1 MEPVLS
7 HISKN
12 QVRFIRSLQQKKV
25 RDEEELFVAE
35 GDKCI
40 GELLGH
46 FDLVLYVRQQATD
59 DRQLATGN
67 RESLPLYSPTPL
79 LASPSEL
86 SQMSSLKT
94 PQDSLAVFK
103 QKSDKLSTNQQDD
116 FSKLSTTELDG
127 FSKLSTFN
135 FKLEQALVLALD
147 GIQDPGNLGTIIR
160 TADWFGIT
168 DIYCSNDTA
177 DCYNPKVVQATMGAL
192 ARVSIHYIDLVEW
205 LTDIRHSRN
214 GETSDI
220 PTPLSPY
227 SPTPIYGTLLDGRN
241 IYEKGSIEDP
251 TRGIIIMGNE
261 GNGISAEVREFIT
274 HPLYM
279 PSYTPDTKHQTPDT
293 HIESLNV
300 AIATAITLAEFR
312 RQFTTK

>member
-1 MEPVLS
+1 MESVLG

-12 QVRFIRSLQQKKV
+12 QVRFIRSLQLKKV
-25 RDEEELFVAE
+25 RDEEKLFVAE

-46 FDLVLYVRQQATD
+46 FDLVTLVQSSIFNPQSSIAHRAF
-59 DRQLATGN
+59 N
-67 RESLPLYSPTPL
+67 SPSGVQSSIL

-94 PQDSLAVFK
+94 PQGSLAVFR
-103 QKSDKLSTNQQDD
+103 QKSDTLSTTERNG
-116 FSKLSTTELDG
+116 FSKLSTTERDG
-127 FSKLSTFN
+127 FSTLYTLNS
-135 FKLEQALVLALD
+135 KLEQALVLALD
-147 GIQDPGNLGTIIR
+147 NIQDPGNLGTIIR

-168 DIYCSNDTA
+168 DIYCSKDTA

-192 ARVSIHYIDLVEW
+192 ARVNIHYVDLVES
-205 LTDIRHSRN
+205 LKLIVERSSKVDS
-214 GETSDI
+214 
-220 PTPLSPY
+220 LKF
-227 SPTPIYGTLLDGRN
+227 PIYGTLLDGRN
-241 IYEKGSIEDP
+241 IYEDGAIADAS
-251 TRGIIIMGNE
+251 RGIIIMGNE

-274 HPLYM
+274 HPLYI
-279 PSYTPDTKHQTPDT
+279 PNYPPNTRHQTPNT

-300 AIATAITLAEFR
+300 AVATAITLAEFR